1 MKVVKVSQVPVEA
14 AGGRLFTGAVTR
26 QPLIRGEESKQFVMS
41 QINFSAGVRN
51 KFHTHTSDQVLIVTS
66 GKGICATE
74 QEERTVFPGD
84 VILFPAGEK
93 HWHGATPDSAFS
105 HIFVTGPDSTT
116 TQIEE

>member
-1 MKVVKVSQVPVEA
+1 MKVIEVSQVPAEA
-14 AGGRLFTGAVTR
+14 AGGRLFTGPVTR
-26 QPLIRGEESKQFVMS
+26 QPLIRGEQSKQFVMS

-51 KFHTHTSDQVLIVTS
+51 KFHAHTSDQVLIVTS

-84 VILFPAGEK
+84 VILFTAGEK
-93 HWHGATPDSAFS
+93 HWHGAAPDSAFS
-105 HIFVTGPDSTT
+105 HIFVTGPDSKT

>member
-1 MKVVKVSQVPVEA
+1 MKVVKVSQVPAEA
-14 AGGRLFTGAVTR
+14 AGGRLFTGTVTR

-105 HIFVTGPDSTT
+105 HIFVTGPDSKT

>member
-1 MKVVKVSQVPVEA
+1 MKVITVSQVPAETT
-14 AGGRLFTGAVTR
+14 GGRLFTGDVTR
-26 QPLIRGEESKQFVMS
+26 QPLMRGEQFVVS

-74 QEERTVFPGD
+74 TEEKTVFPGD
-84 VILFPAGEK
+84 VILFSAGEK
-93 HWHGATPDSAFS
+93 HWHGATPDSPFS
-105 HIFVTGPDSTT
+105 HIFITGQDSKT